1 MPDFSA
7 ELADETIV
15 SRNFEKTTG
24 PGSNLPFKD
33 SKHSHFLFSISHSGV
48 PPIANDPTNPAI
60 RIYGT
65 FASADTAVK
74 HGKKIMAVD
83 PTCHLGIGECH
94 KWTLACCNLKNL
106 ADPEY
111 IQTKTERLLKRS
123 TIENSVR
130 EARFKQHQDEL
141 RKATVI
147 TDEVPLN
154 QKTIDEIE
162 EEPNAPV
169 TEEIVNDLPT
179 LTSECMPVNQSV
191 FCVSVINDEPSED
204 VPEFLFYVY
213 RTCRDE
219 TEADGYVRAVASREV
234 SDHNIYVVD
243 CCEWVFPMT
252 DMKFAPKTYR
262 DKRLNDIM
270 NRDMTQEELM
280 KEIDASAASSI
291 VHTDVVEDKV

>member
-15 SRNFEKTTG
+15 SQNFEKTTG
-24 PGSNLPFKD
+24 PGSKLPFKD
-33 SKHSHFLFSISHSGV
+33 SKHTHFLFSISHSGV

-65 FASADTAVK
+65 FPSADAAVK
-74 HGKKIMAVD
+74 HGKKIMDAD
-83 PTCHLGIGECH
+83 PTCHLGVGECH

-106 ADPEY
+106 ADSEY
-111 IQTKTERLLKRS
+111 IQAKTSRLLKRNN
-123 TIENSVR
+123 IENSVR
-130 EARFKQHQDEL
+130 EARFKQHQEEL

-147 TDEVPLN
+147 KDEVPLN
-154 QKTIDEIE
+154 QKKIGEDEPETPAIVE
-162 EEPNAPV
+162 V
-169 TEEIVNDLPT
+169 VNDLPT

-191 FCVSVINDEPSED
+191 FCVSVVNDEPSED

-219 TEADGYVRAVASREV
+219 TEADGYVRGVASREV
-234 SDHNIYVVD
+234 SDYNIYVVD

-270 NRDMTQEELM
+270 NRDMTPEELM
-280 KEIDASAASSI
+280 KEIDATSASNASGA
-291 VHTDVVEDKV
+291 VLDDKS